1 MHMLNMRIIGI
12 IMQLAE
18 YEVFM
23 PMDPFLR
30 AFPMGVGSVSMCVSW
45 HRRFR
50 LSTPNAHFC
59 MIFHFFGVFCGIF
72 YLLLPFF
79 KHTDEVNEKIGV
91 LHVAQR
97 FDRALAVCLD
107 DALAAVET

>member
-30 AFPMGVGSVSMCVSW
+30 AFHTGGF
-45 HRRFR
+45 RFNVR
-50 LSTPNAHFC
+50 IVAPTIPLVNTKCALLYDFPTFLV
-59 MIFHFFGVFCGIF
+59 VFCRDFLFI
-72 YLLLPFF
+72 
-79 KHTDEVNEKIGV
+79 VS
-91 LHVAQR
+91 R
-97 FDRALAVCLD
+97 FSSTR
-107 DALAAVET
+107 TR

>member
-30 AFPMGVGSVSMCVSW
+30 AFPMGG
-45 HRRFR
+45 RFR
-50 LSTPNAHFC
+50 FNVRIVAPTIPLVNTKCALLYDFPLFWRFLRDFLFIAPVFQAH
-59 MIFHFFGVFCGIF
+59 GQ
-72 YLLLPFF
+72 
-79 KHTDEVNEKIGV
+79 DE
-91 LHVAQR
+91 
-97 FDRALAVCLD
+97 
-107 DALAAVET
+107 

>member
-30 AFPMGVGSVSMCVSW
+30 AFPMGGGF
-45 HRRFR
+45 RFNVR
-50 LSTPNAHFC
+50 IVALTIPLVNTKCALLYDFPLFWRFLRDFLFIAPVFQAH
-59 MIFHFFGVFCGIF
+59 GRG
-72 YLLLPFF
+72 
-79 KHTDEVNEKIGV
+79 E
-91 LHVAQR
+91 
-97 FDRALAVCLD
+97 
-107 DALAAVET
+107 

>member
-30 AFPMGVGSVSMCVSW
+30 AFHTGWVPFQCAY
-45 HRRFR
+45 R
-50 LSTPNAHFC
+50 ST
-59 MIFHFFGVFCGIF
+59 
-72 YLLLPFF
+72 
-79 KHTDEVNEKIGV
+79 
-91 LHVAQR
+91 
-97 FDRALAVCLD
+97 D
-107 DALAAVET
+107 DSTCQHQMRTFV

>member
-30 AFPMGVGSVSMCVSW
+30 AFPTGWVPFQCAY
-45 HRRFR
+45 R
-50 LSTPNAHFC
+50 ST
-59 MIFHFFGVFCGIF
+59 
-72 YLLLPFF
+72 
-79 KHTDEVNEKIGV
+79 
-91 LHVAQR
+91 
-97 FDRALAVCLD
+97 D
-107 DALAAVET
+107 DSAC

>member
-30 AFPMGVGSVSMCVSW
+30 AFPMGGGFRFNVRIVAPVSYT
-45 HRRFR
+45 H
-50 LSTPNAHFC
+50 LT
-59 MIFHFFGVFCGIF
+59 
-72 YLLLPFF
+72 LP
-79 KHTDEVNEKIGV
+79 TI
-91 LHVAQR
+91 A
-97 FDRALAVCLD
+97 
-107 DALAAVET
+107 

>member
-30 AFPMGVGSVSMCVSW
+30 AFPTGWVPFQC
-45 HRRFR
+45 
-50 LSTPNAHFC
+50 AHFC

-97 FDRALAVCLD
+97 FDRALAVRLD

>member
-30 AFPMGVGSVSMCVSW
+30 AFPMGGGF
-45 HRRFR
+45 RFNVR
-50 LSTPNAHFC
+50 IVAPTIPLVNTKCALLYDFPLFWRFLRDFLFIAPVFRAH
-59 MIFHFFGVFCGIF
+59 GQ
-72 YLLLPFF
+72 
-79 KHTDEVNEKIGV
+79 DE
-91 LHVAQR
+91 
-97 FDRALAVCLD
+97 
-107 DALAAVET
+107 

>member
-18 YEVFM
+18 YESSCQWILSFEHSTRGG
-23 PMDPFLR
+23 F
-30 AFPMGVGSVSMCVSW
+30 
-45 HRRFR
+45 RFNVR
-50 LSTPNAHFC
+50 IVAPTIPLVNTKCALLLC
-59 MIFHFFGVFCGIF
+59 IFHFFGVFAGFFIIA
-72 YLLLPFF
+72 PVF

-91 LHVAQR
+91 RHVAQR
-97 FDRALAVCLD
+97 FDRALAVRLD

>member
-30 AFPMGVGSVSMCVSW
+30 VFHTGWVPFQCAY
-45 HRRFR
+45 R
-50 LSTPNAHFC
+50 ST
-59 MIFHFFGVFCGIF
+59 
-72 YLLLPFF
+72 
-79 KHTDEVNEKIGV
+79 
-91 LHVAQR
+91 
-97 FDRALAVCLD
+97 D
-107 DALAAVET
+107 DSACQHQMRTFV

>member
-30 AFPMGVGSVSMCVSW
+30 AFPTGWV
-45 HRRFR
+45 
-50 LSTPNAHFC
+50 
-59 MIFHFFGVFCGIF
+59 
-72 YLLLPFF
+72 PFQC
-79 KHTDEVNEKIGV
+79 
-91 LHVAQR
+91 A
-97 FDRALAVCLD
+97 
-107 DALAAVET
+107 

>member
-30 AFPMGVGSVSMCVSW
+30 AFPMGVGPVSMCVS
-45 HRRFR
+45 
-50 LSTPNAHFC
+50 
-59 MIFHFFGVFCGIF
+59 
-72 YLLLPFF
+72 
-79 KHTDEVNEKIGV
+79 
-91 LHVAQR
+91 
-97 FDRALAVCLD
+97 
-107 DALAAVET
+107 

>member
-30 AFPMGVGSVSMCVSW
+30 AFPHGGGF
-45 HRRFR
+45 RFNVR
-50 LSTPNAHFC
+50 IVAPTIPLVNTKCALLYDFPL
-59 MIFHFFGVFCGIF
+59 FGVFCGIF

>member
-30 AFPMGVGSVSMCVSW
+30 AFHTGWVPFNVRIVAPTIPLVNTKCALLYDFPLFW
-45 HRRFR
+45 RFLR
-50 LSTPNAHFC
+50 DFLFIAPVFQAH
-59 MIFHFFGVFCGIF
+59 GRG
-72 YLLLPFF
+72 
-79 KHTDEVNEKIGV
+79 E
-91 LHVAQR
+91 
-97 FDRALAVCLD
+97 
-107 DALAAVET
+107 

>member
-30 AFPMGVGSVSMCVSW
+30 AFPHRVGSVSMCVS
-45 HRRFR
+45 
-50 LSTPNAHFC
+50 
-59 MIFHFFGVFCGIF
+59 
-72 YLLLPFF
+72 
-79 KHTDEVNEKIGV
+79 
-91 LHVAQR
+91 
-97 FDRALAVCLD
+97 
-107 DALAAVET
+107 

>member
-30 AFPMGVGSVSMCVSW
+30 AFHTGWV
-45 HRRFR
+45 
-50 LSTPNAHFC
+50 
-59 MIFHFFGVFCGIF
+59 
-72 YLLLPFF
+72 PFQCAYRN
-79 KHTDEVNEKIGV
+79 TDDSACQHQMRTFV
-91 LHVAQR
+91 
-97 FDRALAVCLD
+97 
-107 DALAAVET
+107 

>member
-30 AFPMGVGSVSMCVSW
+30 AFLTGVGSVSMCVS
-45 HRRFR
+45 
-50 LSTPNAHFC
+50 
-59 MIFHFFGVFCGIF
+59 
-72 YLLLPFF
+72 
-79 KHTDEVNEKIGV
+79 
-91 LHVAQR
+91 
-97 FDRALAVCLD
+97 
-107 DALAAVET
+107 

>member
-30 AFPMGVGSVSMCVSW
+30 AFHTGWVPVSYTHLTLPTICSV
-45 HRRFR
+45 
-50 LSTPNAHFC
+50 
-59 MIFHFFGVFCGIF
+59 
-72 YLLLPFF
+72 
-79 KHTDEVNEKIGV
+79 
-91 LHVAQR
+91 
-97 FDRALAVCLD
+97 
-107 DALAAVET
+107 

>member
-30 AFPMGVGSVSMCVSW
+30 AFHMGGF
-45 HRRFR
+45 RFNVR
-50 LSTPNAHFC
+50 IVAPTIPLVNTKCALLYDFPLFRCFLRDFLFIAPVFRAH
-59 MIFHFFGVFCGIF
+59 GQ
-72 YLLLPFF
+72 
-79 KHTDEVNEKIGV
+79 DE
-91 LHVAQR
+91 
-97 FDRALAVCLD
+97 
-107 DALAAVET
+107 

>member
-30 AFPMGVGSVSMCVSW
+30 AFPMGVGSVSMCY
-45 HRRFR
+45 R
-50 LSTPNAHFC
+50 ST
-59 MIFHFFGVFCGIF
+59 
-72 YLLLPFF
+72 
-79 KHTDEVNEKIGV
+79 
-91 LHVAQR
+91 
-97 FDRALAVCLD
+97 D
-107 DALAAVET
+107 DSACQHQMRTFV